1 MFTSVAHFFNV
12 LIFLDLTLAIL
23 SCILLIKVSMRYGI
37 KFISIPIIILSTFML
52 LVEGEELMGR
62 AYDSMP
68 TGKFE
73 FLDYRVQI
81 VDGVKKLEIWILQD
95 KKSRLYVF
103 TYTPERE
110 QELSKAKSRK
120 KKGARERGE
129 FMPGDGKER
138 SGGDLSISDI
148 PFEELMPQK
157 EDSPNS
163 SDEPVPDS
171 QRQAPPAQENKPPA
185 LTT

>member
-1 MFTSVAHFFNV
+1 M
-12 LIFLDLTLAIL
+12 
-23 SCILLIKVSMRYGI
+23 KYGI
-37 KFISIPIIILSTFML
+37 KFISIPLIILSTFIL
-52 LVEGEELMGR
+52 LVQSEGLMGR

-68 TGKFE
+68 VGKFE

-81 VDGVKKLEIWILQD
+81 VDGVKKLELWVLQD

-103 TYTPERE
+103 TYTPGRE

-129 FMPGDGKER
+129 FMTGNGKEN
-138 SGGDLSISDI
+138 SGSDLSISDI

-171 QRQAPPAQENKPPA
+171 QRQVPPAQENKPPV
-185 LTT
+185 LTI